1 VLKKILLD
9 TKFPLE
15 LRFKIMNQQCQLGS
29 ESSLSP
35 RVKTVVLVLAEAS
48 RQRAQ
53 QLGGAVVRVNKP
65 SALSKCGRC
74 QQLLYVGQRV
84 VMTTWR
90 PVYLRQ
96 VHWAGGSGPVP
107 IYECGAC
114 SLEKILSRRPA
125 VSTEIEEPEQSRK
138 EESGAGQAC

>member
-1 VLKKILLD
+1 
-9 TKFPLE
+9 
-15 LRFKIMNQQCQLGS
+15 MNQQYQLGD
-29 ESSLSP
+29 ESRFSQ

-53 QLGGAVVRVNKP
+53 QLGGVVVRVKKP
-65 SALSKCGRC
+65 SSLSRCGRC
-74 QQLLYVGQRV
+74 QQPLYVGQRV

-107 IYECGAC
+107 VYECGAC

-125 VSTEIEEPEQSRK
+125 VSTEIKESKRSRK
-138 EESGAGQAC
+138 DALNAEQVL

>member
-1 VLKKILLD
+1 
-9 TKFPLE
+9 
-15 LRFKIMNQQCQLGS
+15 MNQSYPLGS
-29 ESSLSP
+29 ESGFSP

-53 QLGGAVVRVNKP
+53 QLGGVVVRVRKP
-65 SALSKCGRC
+65 NALARC
-74 QQLLYVGQRV
+74 SRCEQPLYVGQRV

-107 IYECGAC
+107 VYECGAC
-114 SLEKILSRRPA
+114 SLEKILSWRPA
-125 VSTEIEEPEQSRK
+125 VSTEIEESNQSRK
-138 EESGAGQAC
+138 GEPDAGQVS